1 MVEIAEILPRLA
13 IDQLVIGLLMINREG
28 QICLFNQ
35 ALARITGLNQHEFLG
50 QSLYPPNKL
59 LQTFATGRE
68 FQNLQPNTILPVMG
82 LNNCAVSTQIVRGK
96 SGVPVGAMAVFIPAG
111 RQQELEEAV
120 VKAEKLAILGQM
132 AAEMVHEIRNPLTVM
147 DGLIKLL
154 QPDLQGTPKEEYVS
168 IILAELKHVNHLITD
183 FLQLSKPGYA
193 KRSQCSITKVI
204 NEVTRLVENEA
215 ASRQLDLKMDLA
227 GDIPDILGDSDQL
240 KQVFLNIL
248 KNAFEALSCDGRIYL
263 QTYWNRPEN
272 LVQVIIRDT
281 GMGMDEQTRASM
293 FDPFFTTK
301 KNGTGLGMFIIKKL
315 IDNHG
320 GRIEIQSEPEKG
332 TVVTVILPVG

>member
-35 ALARITGLNQHEFLG
+35 ALARMTGLNQHEFLG
-50 QSLYPPNKL
+50 QSLYHPNKL
-59 LQTFATGRE
+59 LQTFATSKE
-68 FQNLQPNTILPVMG
+68 YQNVQPSTILPVMG
-82 LNNCAVSTQIVRGK
+82 LNNCAASTHIVRGK

-154 QPDLQGTPKEEYVS
+154 QPDLQGTAKEEYVA
-168 IILAELKHVNHLITD
+168 IILTELKHINHLITD

-193 KRSQCSITKVI
+193 KRSPCSITQVI
-204 NEVTRLVENEA
+204 NEVILLVKNEA
-215 ASRQLDLKMDLA
+215 LLRQLDLQLDLA
-227 GDIPDILGDSDQL
+227 KDIPNIFGDGEQL

-248 KNAFEALSCDGRIYL
+248 KNAFEALSCDGQVYL

-272 LVQVIIRDT
+272 LVQVIVRDT
-281 GMGMDEQTRASM
+281 GVGMDEQTRISM

-301 KNGTGLGMFIIKKL
+301 ENGTGLGMFIIKK
-315 IDNHG
+315 IVDNHG

-332 TVVTVILPVG
+332 TVVTVLLPVG